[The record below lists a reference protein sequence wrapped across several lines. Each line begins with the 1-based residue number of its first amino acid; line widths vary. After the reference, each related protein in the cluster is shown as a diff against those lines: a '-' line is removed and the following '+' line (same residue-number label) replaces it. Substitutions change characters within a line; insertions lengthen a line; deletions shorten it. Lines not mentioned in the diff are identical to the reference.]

1 MEARS
6 SAQWSLW
13 LNMAAIISYLA
24 LMILGV
30 GLIVAVLS
38 SVTNIQYHH
47 LFLNPQKQQYM
58 LVCNNIR
65 CFLPTECIDFP

>member
-24 LMILGV
+24 LMILRV

-38 SVTNIQYHH
+38 SV
-47 LFLNPQKQQYM
+47 
-58 LVCNNIR
+58 
-65 CFLPTECIDFP
+65 